1 MNVKAIVFDL
11 DGTLLNTIEDLTDS
25 LNFVLENFNF
35 PKKTLEQV
43 KYLVGNGVPKLIE
56 RAIPGGLNNNEYEK
70 CLQLFKSYYKY
81 NMFNKTVPYDGVIE
95 MLQRLKTLGIKTAVV
110 SNKFDAAVKDLCDKY
125 FCGYIDL
132 CLGENEQNGVRK
144 KPAPDSVLKILDVF
158 GIFKHDAIY
167 VGDSDVDIQTA
178 QNAGIECISV
188 LWGFKD
194 REFLLKNGAKI
205 IISNPAEILKYL

>member
-1 MNVKAIVFDL
+1 M
-11 DGTLLNTIEDLTDS
+11 
-25 LNFVLENFNF
+25 
-35 PKKTLEQV
+35 
-43 KYLVGNGVPKLIE
+43 
-56 RAIPGGLNNNEYEK
+56 
-70 CLQLFKSYYKY
+70 
-81 NMFNKTVPYDGVIE
+81 
-95 MLQRLKTLGIKTAVV
+95 
-110 SNKFDAAVKDLCDKY
+110 
-125 FCGYIDL
+125 
-132 CLGENEQNGVRK
+132 
-144 KPAPDSVLKILDVF
+144 DVF